1 MQVTEHTPEIFA
13 ARSANL
19 FPAGLKV
26 ARGSTRERSMM
37 LLFLL
42 LDAAAWAGTY
52 LALSEFTGDFNRF
65 GWAEV
70 LLPMIISIFTLSL
83 IGAYDPRSEM
93 KSLGYTSEHLITCFA
108 AFLLSAFAVYLV
120 ASFGGAVASSRAIF
134 SGSFLAFTLFSLFQR
149 RLF

>member
-1 MQVTEHTPEIFA
+1 
-13 ARSANL
+13 
-19 FPAGLKV
+19 
-26 ARGSTRERSMM
+26 MM
-37 LLFLL
+37 LLFLM

-108 AFLLSAFAVYLV
+108 AFLLSAFVPFLSPV
-120 ASFGGAVASSRAIF
+120 SS
-134 SGSFLAFTLFSLFQR
+134 SQKPK
-149 RLF
+149 

>member
-13 ARSANL
+13 TRPAHL

-42 LDAAAWAGTY
+42 LDAAAWAGSY

-83 IGAYDPRSEM
+83 IGAYDPRSETVRQCGADALTCM
-93 KSLGYTSEHLITCFA
+93 RSDPPTAGYVE
-108 AFLLSAFAVYLV
+108 
-120 ASFGGAVASSRAIF
+120 SFWVRVV
-134 SGSFLAFTLFSLFQR
+134 
-149 RLF
+149 